1 MFPCGILLREQAFK
15 RDQNRKVTPTEIPGA
30 SKVFIDCHA
39 HIVHPFNYT
48 SITQEDVERVVKTA
62 REKEVH
68 HIVSVSSNP
77 DYFPFYDIEKC
88 FENLIRVVGI
98 QRGLA
103 QDEHSMMLSSLKEQI
118 ELTKPK
124 AVGEIG
130 LDYTSLDL
138 ESAKGEAVRKRQQ
151 KLFRKQIQIA
161 REFGLPVVIHA
172 AKADRDLLAIIEEQ
186 HAEEIG
192 GMIHGCSCGR
202 GARERLL
209 EMGFLLSFGP
219 SQLETPNTLEMVK
232 ETPVEHILTETD
244 APAWLRFPDTS
255 VEFQPAD
262 VSDVAKELARMK
274 EMGLEEFAKT
284 VLNSAKGLF
293 GL

>member
-1 MFPCGILLREQAFK
+1 M
-15 RDQNRKVTPTEIPGA
+15 
-30 SKVFIDCHA
+30 FIDCHA

-48 SITQEDVERVVKTA
+48 TITQEDVERVVRSA
-62 REKEVH
+62 REREVH

-77 DYFPFYDIEKC
+77 DYFSFYDIEKC
-88 FENLIRVVGI
+88 FDNLIRVVGI

-103 QDEHSMMLSSLKEQI
+103 QDEHSIMLSNLKEQI

-124 AVGEIG
+124 AIGEIG

-151 KLFRKQIQIA
+151 KLFRKQIQMA
-161 REFGLPVVIHA
+161 REFDLLVVIHA
-172 AKADRDLLAIIEEQ
+172 VEADRDLLAILEEQ

-202 GARERLL
+202 EARERLL
-209 EMGFLLSFGP
+209 DMGFLLSFGP
-219 SQLETPNTLEMVK
+219 SQLERPDTLEMVK
-232 ETPVEHILTETD
+232 QTPVEHMLTETD

-262 VSDVAKELARMK
+262 VPDVAKKLARMK
-274 EMGLEEFAKT
+274 EMELKDFAKV
-284 VLNSAKGLF
+284 VLKSAKSLF
-293 GL
+293 DL

>member
-1 MFPCGILLREQAFK
+1 M
-15 RDQNRKVTPTEIPGA
+15 
-30 SKVFIDCHA
+30 FIDCHA
-39 HIVHPFNYT
+39 HIVHPFNFT
-48 SITQEDVERVVKTA
+48 TITQDDVEEVIAAA
-62 REKEVH
+62 REREVH

-77 DYFPFYDIEKC
+77 DYFTFYDIEKC

-103 QDEHSMMLSSLKEQI
+103 QDEHSTMLSSLKEQI

-124 AVGEIG
+124 AIGEIG

-151 KLFRKQIQIA
+151 KLFRKQILMA
-161 REFGLPVVIHA
+161 REFDLPVVIHA
-172 AKADRDLLAIIEEQ
+172 AEADRDLLGILEEQ

-202 GARERLL
+202 ETRERLL
-209 EMGFLLSFGP
+209 DMGFLLSFGP
-219 SQLETPNTLEMVK
+219 SQLERPETLEMVK
-232 ETPVEHILTETD
+232 QTPAEHLLTETD

-262 VSDVAKELARMK
+262 VSEVAGKLARMK
-274 EMGLEEFAKT
+274 GMELGDFANA
-284 VLNSAKGLF
+284 VLKSATSLF
-293 GL
+293 NL

>member
-1 MFPCGILLREQAFK
+1 M
-15 RDQNRKVTPTEIPGA
+15 
-30 SKVFIDCHA
+30 FIDCHA
-39 HIVHPFNYT
+39 HIVHPFNYNT
-48 SITQEDVERVVKTA
+48 ITQEDVERVVKA
-62 REKEVH
+62 AMEREVH

-88 FENLIRVVGI
+88 FENLVRVVGI

-103 QDEHSMMLSSLKEQI
+103 EDDHSPMLSSLREQI
-118 ELTKPK
+118 ELGKPM
-124 AVGEIG
+124 ALGEIG

-138 ESAKGEAVRKRQQ
+138 ESTKGEGLRKRQQ
-151 KLFRKQIQIA
+151 KLFRKQIQMA
-161 REFGLPVVIHA
+161 REFGLPVVIHSA
-172 AKADRDLLAIIEEQ
+172 EADGDLLAILEQQ

-202 GARERLL
+202 EAREKLL

-219 SQLETPNTLEMVK
+219 SQLEKPDTLEMVR

-255 VEFQPAD
+255 IEFQPAD
-262 VSDVAKELARMK
+262 VSDVAKELAQMK
-274 EMGLEEFAKT
+274 EMKLKEFAKT
-284 VLNSAKGLF
+284 VLKSAKGLL

>member
-1 MFPCGILLREQAFK
+1 
-15 RDQNRKVTPTEIPGA
+15 
-30 SKVFIDCHA
+30 VFIDCHA

-48 SITQEDVERVVKTA
+48 KVTQEDVERVVNAA
-62 REKEVH
+62 REREVH

-77 DYFPFYDIEKC
+77 DYFPFYDIERR
-88 FENLIRVVGI
+88 FQDLIRVVGI

-103 QDEHSMMLSSLKEQI
+103 EDDHSPMLSSLREQI
-118 ELTKPK
+118 ELSKPR
-124 AVGEIG
+124 ALGEIG

-138 ESAKGEAVRKRQQ
+138 ESAKGEGVRKRQQ
-151 KLFRKQIQIA
+151 KLLRKQIQMA
-161 REFGLPVVIHA
+161 REFDIPLVIHA
-172 AKADRDLLAIIEEQ
+172 AEADIDLLAILEEL

-202 GARERLL
+202 EARERLL
-209 EMGFLLSFGP
+209 DMGFLLSFGP
-219 SQLETPNTLEMVK
+219 SQLERPETVEMVK
-232 ETPVEHILTETD
+232 ETPVKHILTETD

-262 VSDVAKELARMK
+262 VSDVAKELAQIK
-274 EMGLEEFAKT
+274 EMELEEFAKT
-284 VLNSAKGLF
+284 VLKSAKGLF